1 MVVRSKHLLLCV
13 QPRFSA
19 VNVTLPAFAAE
30 RRAAAP
36 LLLGPGACYRSIP
49 PACRALRSKSAARRC
64 MLSIDGTDR
73 RTDKRRDG
81 RTHDR
86 FIDLACSVCYVG
98 SVNTVDR
105 LQFKS

>member
-13 QPRFSA
+13 QPRLSA

-73 RTDKRRDG
+73 RTDRQTNGETDG
-81 RTHDR
+81 RT
-86 FIDLACSVCYVG
+86 
-98 SVNTVDR
+98 TV
-105 LQFKS
+105 S